1 MGKYEDLAKKVGQL
15 VDDKNKAYGNSFADV
30 GDFLKILYPNGVTP
44 ENYTDML
51 CVVRVFDKLK
61 RIATKKDAFGES
73 PYRDIVGYA
82 LLGLQKDEELAANS
96 SQPEEDKTSV
106 PAPLG
111 TEEGKSSIL
120 SKFRKSNETTCP
132 TCGKNPRTMRCPTKC
147 DENH

>member
-1 MGKYEDLAKKVGQL
+1 MGKYEDLAKRVGQL
-15 VDDKNKAYGNSFADV
+15 VDEKNKAYGNSFADV

-82 LLGLQKDEELAANS
+82 LLGLQKDEELAKEKPVKPDAEVVTEEPTEAKS
-96 SQPEEDKTSV
+96 SSLLSKYRKTSV
-106 PAPLG
+106 S
-111 TEEGKSSIL
+111 TES
-120 SKFRKSNETTCP
+120 
-132 TCGKNPRTMRCPTKC
+132 
-147 DENH
+147 